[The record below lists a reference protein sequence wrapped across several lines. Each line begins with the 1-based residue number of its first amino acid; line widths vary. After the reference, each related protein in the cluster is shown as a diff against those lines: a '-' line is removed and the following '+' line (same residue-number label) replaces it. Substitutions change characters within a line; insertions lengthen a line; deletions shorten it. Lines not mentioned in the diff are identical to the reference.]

1 LTRRLFLLVVS
12 VVAGSASVAT
22 AQRPAVA
29 CDPDNGGLVLPAG
42 FCASL
47 FATVG
52 SPRHVAVGPNGDVFV
67 SGTRDGVTALRD
79 RDGDGHADTT
89 ATFGAGYGIGTGIA
103 ITGDAI
109 YYAPNDK
116 VVRFSWRP
124 GSLLPSDAG
133 TVIVTGL
140 PTGGHTAKPI
150 TLGKDGSLFVDQGS
164 PGNVCVG
171 QGAPRRGEVSTEPFP
186 VCADLEHRAGIWRY
200 DGRKP
205 GQTIADGER
214 WVTGFRNGMAI
225 GVEPTTGVLWGAT
238 HGRDQLGVW
247 PGYTV
252 EDNAEKPAEEFG
264 MLTKGSDFGW
274 PYCYYDPIA
283 RKKMLAPEYGGDNVK
298 QGPCGQKTQP
308 VIAFPGHW
316 APLQLAFVPP
326 RNSLGAAYASGA
338 FIAFHGSW
346 NRAPLPQD
354 GFRIVFIPFKDG
366 KATGQY
372 STFAKGAGSGPPSQ
386 IKLSGVAVAPEGNAI
401 YLASDQVGKVWRIV
415 PTGGK

>member
-1 LTRRLFLLVVS
+1 M
-12 VVAGSASVAT
+12 
-22 AQRPAVA
+22 
-29 CDPDNGGLVLPAG
+29 LPAG
-42 FCASL
+42 FCATL

-52 SPRHVAVGPNGDVFV
+52 SPRHVAVGPHGDVFV

-89 ATFGAGYGIGTGIA
+89 ATFGASYGSGTGIA
-103 ITGDAI
+103 IASDAI

-124 GSLLPSDAG
+124 GSLLPSDGG
-133 TVIVTGL
+133 TVIVSGL

-150 TLGKDGSLFVDQGS
+150 SLGKDGSLFVDQGS

-171 QGAPRRGEVSTEPFP
+171 QGAPRRGEVPTEPFP

-200 DGRKP
+200 DGRTP
-205 GQTIADGER
+205 GQTLADGER
-214 WVTGFRNGMAI
+214 WVTGLRNGMAI

-247 PGYTV
+247 PGYSV

-264 MLTKGSDFGW
+264 MLTKGSDYGW

-283 RKKMLAPEYGGDNVK
+283 KKKMLAPEYGGDNAK
-298 QGPCGQKTQP
+298 QGPCAQKTQP

-326 RNSLGAAYASGA
+326 RNSLGAPFASGA

-366 KATGQY
+366 RATGQY
-372 STFAKGAGSGPPSQ
+372 STFAKGAGSGPSSQ
-386 IKLSGVAVAPEGNAI
+386 IKLSGVAVAPEGDAM
-401 YLASDQVGKVWRIV
+401 YVASDQVGKVWRIV
-415 PTGGK
+415 PTGGR